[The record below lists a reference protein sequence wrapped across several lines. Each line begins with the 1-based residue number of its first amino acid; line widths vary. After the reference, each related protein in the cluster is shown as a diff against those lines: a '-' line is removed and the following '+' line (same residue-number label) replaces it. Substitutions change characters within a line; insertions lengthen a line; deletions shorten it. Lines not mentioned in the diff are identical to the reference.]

1 MITQRSLFYW
11 IRQRHRLL
19 QLLILALIL
28 VSIGLRVL
36 PLELQKRIINTAIEL
51 KRVDLLLLYCG
62 LFLGAVLLA
71 SLFKYA
77 INVLQKYVGQKIL
90 LEIRES
96 LYAHLLQLPL
106 QFFRRT
112 PQGTVISLLS
122 AELNAVGHFIGGAL
136 AVPVTSLLT
145 LLSFVAYMV
154 YLDPLLALISVSIY
168 PLEIMLIPILQ
179 RRYNR
184 LNARRVDAVREMS
197 NVVGE
202 AVGGILEIQG
212 NASFALE
219 KAKFGRIAHRL
230 FGLVNRLFL
239 YKFGTKTLNNLF
251 QNIGPFFLFL
261 LGGYLVIQ
269 GRFTLGALVAFLSAY
284 EKVYEPWK
292 ELIEYYQDLQDARV
306 RYERVMGYFDEAPEF
321 ALFPVDRPAR
331 RLSGDIQVSGLS
343 LTVQEQ
349 IQLLDGV
356 NLDLAPGQQMA
367 LVGFSGSGKST
378 LAMLLGQL
386 YSYRRGHIRMD
397 GHELRELTKLDVS
410 RNIGFVA
417 QHPFIFSGTLRD
429 NLLYGCRALAAET
442 AAGGPPP
449 ALPDTRRQL
458 EMLAAVGLSED
469 IVRFG
474 LNAVLD
480 RERCEPLRADLLRL
494 RNRLHRH
501 LSDELGQAVEFYNVN
516 RFLEHLRI
524 YDNLF
529 FGDVH
534 DPAWALSN
542 LPRNPAFNEFLKAND
557 LDGPLLDLGCK
568 LAVETVA
575 LLGKIGDD
583 AFFFTSSPIAPKE
596 FDTYARIVGRAGK
609 TDPAALPPA
618 DRMHLYLLALRFIPA
633 RHKLATI
640 SKPLAAA
647 IVAARQRFIQNV
659 GHLQLQRCQLATEH
673 FMRGEDPGPA
683 DQAGGNRDF
692 SIYCPTEYLYSRSL
706 LDNLVFGTLKAE
718 HDTALAELRE
728 RVTKALQE
736 NGLLDTVM
744 EIGLDF
750 DVGSKGDRLSG
761 GQRQKIAIAR
771 ALLKET
777 PILILDEATAS
788 LDNTSQARVQHHIE
802 TRLKGRQTVVA
813 VIHRLDSARA
823 YDRIL
828 VLQAG
833 RVVEAGTYDNLIAR
847 QGSFYDLVR
856 GATP

>member
-11 IRQRHRLL
+11 IRHRQRPL

-36 PLELQKRIINTAIEL
+36 PLELQKRIINIAIEL
-51 KRVDLLLLYCG
+51 KQVDLLLLYCG

-77 INVLQKYVGQKIL
+77 INVLQMYVGQKIL

-145 LLSFVAYMV
+145 LLSFAAYMV
-154 YLDPLLALISVSIY
+154 YLDPLLALISLSIY
-168 PLEIMLIPILQ
+168 PLEIVLIPILQ

-184 LNARRVDAVREMS
+184 LNAFRVDTVREMS

-212 NASFALE
+212 NASFTLE
-219 KAKFGRIAHRL
+219 KAKFGRIARHL
-230 FGLVNRLFL
+230 FGLMNRLFI

-251 QNIGPFFLFL
+251 QNLGPFLLFL
-261 LGGYLVIQ
+261 LGGYLVIH

-321 ALFPVDRPAR
+321 ALFPVGRAPY
-331 RLSGDIQVSGLS
+331 RLSGRIEVSDLS
-343 LTVQEQ
+343 LTVQDQ

-356 NLDLAPGQQMA
+356 SLDLAPGQQLA
-367 LVGFSGSGKST
+367 LVGFSGSGKTT

-386 YSYRRGHIRMD
+386 YSYRRGHIHVD

-417 QHPFIFSGTLRD
+417 QHPFIFSGTVRD

-449 ALPDTRRQL
+449 ALPDARRLL
-458 EMLAAVGLSED
+458 EMVVAVGLSDD

-480 RERCEPLRADLLRL
+480 RERCEPLRADLLRM
-494 RNRLHRH
+494 RNRLHRQ
-501 LSDELGQAVEFYNVN
+501 LSEELGQAVEFYNVN

-534 DPAWALSN
+534 DSAWALSN
-542 LPRNPAFNEFLKAND
+542 LPHNPAFGDFLKASD
-557 LDGPLLDLGCK
+557 LDGPLLDLGRK

-583 AFFFTSSPIAPKE
+583 AFFFASSPMAPEE
-596 FDTYARIVGRAGK
+596 FATYARIVRRAGK
-609 TDPAALPPA
+609 SGPAALPPA
-618 DRMHLYLLALRFIPA
+618 DRMQLYLLALRFIPG

-647 IVAARQRFIQNV
+647 IVGARQRFVQNV
-659 GHLQLQRCQLATEH
+659 GHLQLRRCQLATEH
-673 FMRGEDPGPA
+673 FLRGEDPGPA
-683 DQAGGNRDF
+683 EEAGRNRDF

-718 HDTALAELRE
+718 QDTALGELRE
-728 RVTKALQE
+728 RVTKALAE

-750 DVGSKGDRLSG
+750 AVGSKGDRLSG

-777 PILILDEATAS
+777 AVVILDEATAS
-788 LDNTSQARVQHHIE
+788 LDNTSQARIQDYIE
-802 TRLKGRQTVVA
+802 TRLRGRQTVVA
-813 VIHRLDSARA
+813 VIHRLDTARA

-828 VLQAG
+828 VLRAG
-833 RVVEAGTYDNLIAR
+833 RVVEAGTYDNLIER

-856 GATP
+856 GATT